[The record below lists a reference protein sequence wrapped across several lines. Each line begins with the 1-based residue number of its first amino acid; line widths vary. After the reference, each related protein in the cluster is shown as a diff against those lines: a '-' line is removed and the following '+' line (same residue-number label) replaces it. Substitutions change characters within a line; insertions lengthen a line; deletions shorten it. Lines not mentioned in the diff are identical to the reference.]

1 MFPKVYVL
9 RRLLIEEH
17 TTYLNAGM
25 TSTRVYWMMFEDIF
39 ELIKDASLALKS
51 VVHRTPLT
59 YSTYFS
65 RLTGKNVYLKLENLQ
80 KTGSFKV
87 RGAYN
92 KIRSLVPEACERG
105 VIAASTG
112 NHAQGVAYAARELGV
127 RATIVMPETAPP
139 YKITSTRSYGA
150 EVLLYGKVYDDAY
163 RKAVEISMKT
173 GAFFIHP
180 YDDPLV
186 IAGQGTIGLEISE
199 DLPQVD
205 AVIVP
210 VGGGGLIS
218 GIAIALKNV
227 IGSHVKVYGVEPAS
241 APKLKEALMHN
252 VPVTI
257 TPSPSLADGVVTKGV
272 GRLTFRIMKEL
283 VSDVLL
289 VNEDDIARAMY
300 LLLERAKLLA
310 EGAGALPLAALLSN
324 PDAIKGKNVVAV
336 ISGGNADLTT
346 LYRVI
351 LRGLMVEGRIAKVML
366 MLKDVPGTLERA
378 LKVISQLR
386 CNIIDVRHNR
396 LSPEILPG
404 YARVEVLIEVPD
416 IETMR
421 VLKEELVKQGVKVVH

>member
-1 MFPKVYVL
+1 
-9 RRLLIEEH
+9 
-17 TTYLNAGM
+17 
-25 TSTRVYWMMFEDIF
+25 MFEDLF
-39 ELIKDASLALKS
+39 ELIKDAGSALRN

-65 RLTGKNVYLKLENLQ
+65 KLTGKNVYLKLENLQ

-92 KIRSLVPEACERG
+92 KIRSLMPEARERG

-127 RATIVMPETAPP
+127 KATIVMPETAPP
-139 YKITSTRSYGA
+139 YKIISTRSYGA
-150 EVLLYGKVYDDAY
+150 EVLLHGKVYDDAY

-173 GAFFIHP
+173 GAYFIHP

-186 IAGQGTIGLEISE
+186 VAGQGTIGLEISE

-218 GIAIALKNV
+218 GIAIALKNA
-227 IGSHVKVYGVEPAS
+227 IGNHVKVYGVEPAG
-241 APKLKEALMHN
+241 APKLKEALTHN
-252 VPVTI
+252 APVTI

-283 VSDVLL
+283 VSGVLL

-300 LLLERAKLLA
+300 LMLERAKLLA

-324 PDAIKGKNVVAV
+324 PDAIEGKNVVAV

-351 LRGLMVEGRIAKVML
+351 LRGLMVEGRIAKVTL

-386 CNIIDVRHNR
+386 CNIIDVRHDR

-416 IETMR
+416 IETLR
-421 VLKEELVKQGVKVVH
+421 TLKKELAEQGVKVIH